1 MGCGMAKQHMAS
13 DWEQCFSATYLQRA
27 RAYVRAGRVERLDKT
42 GTGWEAIV
50 SGSSVYRVF
59 VPAAGNGSF
68 AEHATCT
75 CPWFAKGHLCKHIAA
90 VCYAI
95 EAEAAGGTSARSPT
109 GEVGIASDNARREAE
124 GQAKARD
131 EGALKSSTLGQQA
144 NDMLA
149 HVSDADVRAFLAQ
162 ALREDERLAY
172 RFRSQFMQR
181 DVKAAQRDLRHEL
194 SAIKKAYTYRGWID
208 YRSAL
213 SFADEYLGAAEQAI
227 QPFARRG
234 DTDNVLALTGVL
246 IASLR
251 TVHIDD
257 SDGFFY
263 DAMGLCRQTW
273 DAVLDALASD
283 PAKRA
288 DIARCLCALSY
299 KVSDAKREEDI
310 DWFLIDAVD
319 EYVAERF
326 AGDAAC
332 AATVV
337 ELADRR
343 IEQARLAHRQELATV
358 ARGNGML
365 IGGAGDSFTY
375 APVDYTTPRWAAHR
389 VRAMYTA
396 GASVQETMAY
406 GEPFRASYDVLDA
419 LAGVLAD
426 AGDAAGA
433 MRMFE
438 EALQSAGRAPTAR
451 RFSLRLRELYREYGE
466 TEKLRDLL
474 GKLLADAGSTDSNPS
489 APQLL
494 DELHAITPEQSW
506 SQVRDA
512 ALERM
517 SSGDARCD
525 CLAAEGLVDRLASE
539 LAQGG
544 VRYRSPASYESLLI
558 ADHADMLVA
567 WFADDARRAMGG
579 YASGRKAYR
588 KAVEKL
594 RHLASLPGGATL
606 AREIADEWKRQYS
619 RRPAMLEELA
629 HAGFA

>member
-1 MGCGMAKQHMAS
+1 M
-13 DWEQCFSATYLQRA
+13 
-27 RAYVRAGRVERLDKT
+27 
-42 GTGWEAIV
+42 
-50 SGSSVYRVF
+50 F

-75 CPWFAKGHLCKHIAA
+75 CPWFAKGRLCKHIAA

-109 GEVGIASDNARREAE
+109 GEVGIAPDDARRESQRE
-124 GQAKARD
+124 AK
-131 EGALKSSTLGQQA
+131 
-144 NDMLA
+144 
-149 HVSDADVRAFLAQ
+149 V
-162 ALREDERLAY
+162 
-172 RFRSQFMQR
+172 R

-246 IASLR
+246 ITSLR

-288 DIARCLCALSY
+288 DIARRLCALSH
-299 KVSDAKREEDI
+299 KVSGAKREEDI

-474 GKLLADAGSTDSNPS
+474 GELLADAGSTDSNPS

>member
-50 SGSSVYRVF
+50 RGSSVYRVF
-59 VPAAGNGSF
+59 VPAAGNGPF

-90 VCYAI
+90 ACYAV
-95 EAEAAGGTSARSPT
+95 EAEAAGETSTQPSA
-109 GEVGIASDNARREAE
+109 GEAGIAPDDARRESQRE
-124 GQAKARD
+124 AKVR
-131 EGALKSSTLGQQA
+131 
-144 NDMLA
+144 
-149 HVSDADVRAFLAQ
+149 DVR
-162 ALREDERLAY
+162 
-172 RFRSQFMQR
+172 
-181 DVKAAQRDLRHEL
+181 VAQRDLRHEL

-234 DTDNVLALTGVL
+234 DTDNVLVLTGVL
-246 IASLR
+246 ITSLR

-288 DIARCLCALSY
+288 DIARRLCALSH

-389 VRAMYTA
+389 VRAMYAA

-474 GKLLADAGSTDSNPS
+474 GELLADAGSTDSNPS

-506 SQVRDA
+506 PQVRDA
-512 ALERM
+512 ALGCM

-525 CLAAEGLVDRLASE
+525 CLAAEGLVDRLAGE

-544 VRYRSPASYESLLI
+544 ARYRSPASYESLLM

-567 WFADDARRAMGG
+567 WFADDARRTMDGC
-579 YASGRKAYR
+579 ASDRKAYR
-588 KAVEKL
+588 KAAEKL
-594 RHLASLPGGATL
+594 CHLASLPGGATL
-606 AREIADEWKRQYS
+606 ARGIADEW
-619 RRPAMLEELA
+619 RR
-629 HAGFA
+629 